1 MTDINRLQDIIGDF
15 FMAVKEVIFERRAYR
30 SLEPVAITD
39 ELIYDLAE
47 AAQLAPSCFNNQP
60 WRFVFVHDK
69 TVLNTLYS
77 ALSQGN
83 VWAHA
88 SALII
93 AVVSQVDLSCR
104 IKGRDY
110 YLFDTGLATGFLLL
124 RATELGLVAH
134 PIAGYDED
142 QVKEILDIPKEMQV
156 ITLLIL
162 GKHADQLSPVLSEKQ
177 QKTEKQRPERLSF
190 EKFAFI
196 NFFS

>member
-1 MTDINRLQDIIGDF
+1 
-15 FMAVKEVIFERRAYR
+15 
-30 SLEPVAITD
+30 
-39 ELIYDLAE
+39 
-47 AAQLAPSCFNNQP
+47 
-60 WRFVFVHDK
+60 VHDK
-69 TVLNTLYS
+69 TILNTLYS

-88 SALII
+88 SSLII
-93 AVVSQVDLSCR
+93 AVASQIDLSCR

-110 YLFDTGLATGFLLL
+110 YLFDTGLATGFILL

-142 QVKEILDIPKEMQV
+142 QVKEILSIPKEMQV
-156 ITLLIL
+156 ITLLVI
-162 GKHADQLSPVLSEKQ
+162 GKHTDQLSPVLSEKQ

-196 NFFS
+196 NNYRNPI

>member
-1 MTDINRLQDIIGDF
+1 MGLKEIIR
-15 FMAVKEVIFERRAYR
+15 ERRAYR
-30 SLEPVAITD
+30 SLEPVTITD
-39 ELIYDLAE
+39 ELISDLAM

-60 WRFVFVHDK
+60 WRYVFVHDK

-88 SALII
+88 SSLII
-93 AVVSQVDLSCR
+93 AVASQVDFSCR

-134 PIAGYDED
+134 PIAGYDEE
-142 QVKEILDIPKEMQV
+142 QVKEILHIPKSMQV

-177 QKTEKQRPERLSF
+177 QKIEKQRPERLSF
-190 EKFAFI
+190 EKFAFVNSYRNPI
-196 NFFS
+196 